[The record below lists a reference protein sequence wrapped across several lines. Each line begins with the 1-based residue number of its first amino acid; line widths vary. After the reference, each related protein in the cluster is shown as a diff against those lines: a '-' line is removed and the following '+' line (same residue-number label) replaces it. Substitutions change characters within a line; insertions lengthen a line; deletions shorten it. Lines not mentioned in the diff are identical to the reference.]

1 MNSFDILKKQIKIYW
16 RLQINYFKFVKQKT
30 FLFYI
35 FTMPAFGFIFFLIAK
50 LILFTKSKFFIRIL
64 SLNVFKSSIR
74 FLDPK
79 DTFYLSKNL
88 PSYNNYK
95 DNVDLDKSL
104 INKKLKTILDELNED
119 GFSDLGIIFSKETC
133 NNFIQ
138 HLKNKKCFNSQT
150 QLQSN
155 GIVYNFDLNNPMF
168 SDGKNA
174 YYSFEPS
181 TTYSFKPLKD
191 FLENKNLLNVINHYL
206 GFNSSVYFSSS
217 WYNPPTNEKHYVH
230 RLHRDYDDY
239 KFLGLTIYWNEI
251 TKSNGPLEYVPK
263 SNKDKLIKG
272 PSKLLT
278 GLAGQVFITDNYGL
292 HRGNKVKEGFRY
304 TTTIRYGKY
313 FNPASVNNG
322 FLS

>member
-1 MNSFDILKKQIKIYW
+1 MNSFDIFKKQVKIYW
-16 RLQINYFKFVKQKT
+16 RLQKNHFKFVKEKT

-64 SLNVFKSSIR
+64 SLNIFKSSIR
-74 FLDPK
+74 FLDPE
-79 DTFYLSKNL
+79 DTIYLSHNL

-95 DNVDLDKSL
+95 DNLDLDKTL

-119 GFSDLGIIFSKETC
+119 GFSDLGIIFSKEIC
-133 NNFIQ
+133 NSFIQ

-155 GIVYNFDLNNPMF
+155 GVSYNFDLDDPMF

-191 FLENKNLLNVINHYL
+191 FIENKDLQHVINHYL
-206 GFNSSVYFSSS
+206 GFKSSIYFSSS
-217 WYNPPTNEKHYVH
+217 WYNPTTNEKHYVH

-251 TKSNGPLEYVPK
+251 SMSNGPLEYVPK
-263 SNKDKLIKG
+263 SNKNKLIQG
-272 PSKLLT
+272 PSKVLT
-278 GLAGQVFITDNYGL
+278 GLAGQVFITDNFGL
-292 HRGNKVKEGFRY
+292 HRGNKVKEGCRY